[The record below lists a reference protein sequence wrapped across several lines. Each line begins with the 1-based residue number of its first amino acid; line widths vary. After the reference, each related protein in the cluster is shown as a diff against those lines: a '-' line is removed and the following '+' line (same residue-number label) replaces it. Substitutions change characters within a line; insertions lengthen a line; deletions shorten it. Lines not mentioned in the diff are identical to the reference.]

1 MNALV
6 YHGPGNRSWDPVP
19 DPVIQAPTDVVE
31 P

>member
-6 YHGPGNRSWDPVP
+6 YHGPGNRSWDTVP